1 MTLNGLIII
10 QMFNDYTILIT
21 LIGYAIAIVST
32 WINLTNKVAGLEK
45 EVSNL
50 KDQIKEEKRDN
61 KAAFEAISNKLDKI
75 SDTLFELAQKK

>member
-1 MTLNGLIII
+1 
-10 QMFNDYTILIT
+10 MFNDYTILIT

-75 SDTLFELAQKK
+75 SDTLFELAKK

>member
-1 MTLNGLIII
+1 
-10 QMFNDYTILIT
+10 MFNDYTILIT

>member
-1 MTLNGLIII
+1 
-10 QMFNDYTILIT
+10 MFNDYTIIIT

-32 WINLTNKVAGLEK
+32 WINLTNKVTGLEK
-45 EVSNL
+45 EVCNL

-75 SDTLFELAQKK
+75 SDTLFELAKKK